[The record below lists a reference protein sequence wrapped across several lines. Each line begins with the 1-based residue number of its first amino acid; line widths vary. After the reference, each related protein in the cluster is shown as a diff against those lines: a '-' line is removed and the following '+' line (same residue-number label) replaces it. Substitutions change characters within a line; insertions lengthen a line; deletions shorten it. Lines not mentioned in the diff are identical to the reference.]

1 MYFHRE
7 IEINL
12 KSSIRITV
20 SSDVL
25 KPKIYVD
32 FLFKLTNTFENCFAA
47 INIRDYNVL
56 ANPAKITRTQIK
68 FCLQYFS
75 TQENMVCIL

>member
-12 KSSIRITV
+12 TSVR
-20 SSDVL
+20 SDVL
-25 KPKIYVD
+25 KPKIYFD
-32 FLFKLTNTFENCFAA
+32 FLFKLTKTFENCFAA

-56 ANPAKITRTQIK
+56 ANPAKITRTQIE